1 LEPSGRSDLRL
12 TLAGLQAGCLGSLLM
27 IGWWLLGELIQ
38 RRSPWIVP
46 NLLATTFYGEH
57 AYRSAFTASTWS
69 GLAGP
74 LAVYCIVGVVFALA
88 GRERKAGWLLV
99 VVSGAAGL
107 ALDWLV
113 FGVILRR
120 VNPFIQIYSPDRL
133 IAVSHLLYGLA
144 LSSYPAFARDL
155 APGDRSIHV
164 MAGFPESEH
173 AESDHP
179 ESDHPESDQQVGRGI
194 P

>member
-1 LEPSGRSDLRL
+1 
-12 TLAGLQAGCLGSLLM
+12 M
-27 IGWWLLGELIQ
+27 IGWWLLGESIQ
-38 RRSPWIVP
+38 RRSPWIIP
-46 NLLATTFYGEH
+46 NLLASTFYGER
-57 AYRSAFTASTWS
+57 AYRTAFATSTWS

-74 LAVYCIVGVVFALA
+74 LVVYCIVGVVFALA

-99 VVSGAAGL
+99 AVSGAVGL

-113 FGVILRR
+113 FGVILKR

-155 APGDRSIHV
+155 QPEDRDAHV
-164 MAGFPESEH
+164 MAY
-173 AESDHP
+173 
-179 ESDHPESDQQVGRGI
+179 PESDQQVGRGI